1 MPSAL
6 LWAYSAENL
15 FYNCNSGK
23 SADFPELLFHRWG
36 RRGKQHLQRRFLRK
50 RGAVEGLPVC
60 FQHAEPSQAHIRSP
74 APPKGELFA
83 VTAQFPDKMQALRMR
98 QKLPLSGE
106 LANPKDLTERA
117 RMLSLLPR
125 GRLNSLWQ
133 SRTSSLL
140 QSILMPCKSHFPSQP
155 HL

>member
-117 RMLSLLPR
+117 SPLKKKASAARIRRFSE
-125 GRLNSLWQ
+125 
-133 SRTSSLL
+133 SSNECADAFYFVCDCVV
-140 QSILMPCKSHFPSQP
+140 Q
-155 HL
+155 